1 MPRIRR
7 GRRRARQPLPIVR
20 LQRLSLSDYPEKLC
34 AKATVPGCNFRC
46 PYCDRSDIVLDY
58 LGMETIPERDVLDHL
73 YRVRGFLGGLCIGG
87 GEPTL
92 HNGLLAFVYKVKSL
106 GYSVKID
113 TNGTRPKRL
122 GKLMEEKL
130 VDYISLEVKA
140 PLDRYVDVVRYDVDV
155 KAVEQSIR
163 LIRRGGVDH
172 EFRTTVVP
180 GLVDGGDLEKIAQ
193 TLAGSKRFVIQQ
205 FKPGRTMCPEFSGVE
220 PYSEN
225 ELRAFR
231 DMVAPYFAECKLRF

>member
-1 MPRIRR
+1 MIRQV
-7 GRRRARQPLPIVR
+7 RRRARQSLPIVS
-20 LQRLSLSDYPEKLC
+20 LQRLSLSDYPRKLC
-34 AKATVPGCNFRC
+34 AKVTVPGCNFRC
-46 PYCDRSDIVLDY
+46 PYCDRADIVLDHV
-58 LGMETIPERDVLDHL
+58 GMETIPERDVLDHL
-73 YRVRGFLGGLCIGG
+73 YRVRGYLGGLCIGG

-122 GKLMEEKL
+122 GKLMEENL

-140 PLDRYVDVVRYDVDV
+140 PLDRYVDVVRFDVDV

-172 EFRTTVVP
+172 EFCTTVVP
-180 GLVDGGDLEKIAQ
+180 GLVDGDDLEKIAQ

-205 FKPGRTMCPEFSGVE
+205 FKPGNTMCPEYSTVE
-220 PYSEN
+220 PYCEK
-225 ELRAFR
+225 ELRVFR
-231 DMVAPYFAECKLRF
+231 DRVALYFAECKLRL